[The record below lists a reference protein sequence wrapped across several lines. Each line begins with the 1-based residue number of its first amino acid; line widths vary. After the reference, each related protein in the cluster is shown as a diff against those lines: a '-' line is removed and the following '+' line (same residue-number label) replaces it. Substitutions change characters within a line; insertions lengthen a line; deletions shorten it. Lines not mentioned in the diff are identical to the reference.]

1 MNDWQTIV
9 DKFGPPVWATA
20 YRLLGNH
27 ADASDCFQETFLS
40 ALEIAKR
47 EKIRNFPALLTRICT
62 TRAID
67 QLRHR
72 IRINQRHIPDP
83 DMDAIADTER
93 HPGARI
99 GVEKLSAQLQDAI
112 AQLPQQEA
120 QVFCLRHFN
129 DMSYKQI
136 AKQLGIRLSKTG
148 VLLHRARKRLRDLL
162 ESESERSCEVV
173 L

>member
-1 MNDWQTIV
+1 MKDWQTIV
-9 DKFGPPVWATA
+9 DKFGPQVWATA

-40 ALEIAKR
+40 ALEVSKR

-67 QLRHR
+67 RLRQR
-72 IRINQRHIPDP
+72 IRDHQRNIPNT
-83 DMDAIADTER
+83 DMESIADVDR
-93 HPGARI
+93 NPAAHIR
-99 GVEKLSAQLQDAI
+99 VEELSAKLQEAI
-112 AQLPQQEA
+112 AQLPEQEA

-129 DMSYKQI
+129 EMSYKQI
-136 AKQLGIRLSKTG
+136 SEQLGIKLSKTG

-162 ESESERSCEVV
+162 DPQSERKCEVV

>member
-1 MNDWQTIV
+1 MKDWQTIV
-9 DKFGPPVWATA
+9 DNFGPQVWATA

-27 ADASDCFQETFLS
+27 ADAADCFQETFLS
-40 ALEIAKR
+40 ALEVSKR

-67 QLRHR
+67 QLRQR
-72 IRINQRHIPDP
+72 IRNSRRHIADA
-83 DMDAIADTER
+83 DMDVIADAER
-93 HPGARI
+93 HPGAQI
-99 GVEKLSAQLQDAI
+99 GVEELSAQLQDAI
-112 AQLPQQEA
+112 AQLPEQEA

-148 VLLHRARKRLRDLL
+148 VLLHRARKRLRALL
-162 ESESERSCEVV
+162 EPQSETKCEAV

>member
-1 MNDWQTIV
+1 VKDWQTIV
-9 DKFGPPVWATA
+9 DKFGPQVWTTA

-40 ALEIAKR
+40 ALEVSKR
-47 EKIRNFPALLTRICT
+47 ERIRNFPALLTRICT

-67 QLRHR
+67 QLRQR
-72 IRINQRHIPDP
+72 IRNHQRNIPDA
-83 DMDAIADTER
+83 DMESIADVDR
-93 HPGARI
+93 HPGAQI
-99 GVEKLSAQLQDAI
+99 GVEELSAQLQEAI
-112 AQLPQQEA
+112 AQLPEQEA

-129 DMSYKQI
+129 EMSYKQI

-162 ESESERSCEVV
+162 DPQSERKCEVV

>member
-1 MNDWQTIV
+1 VKDWQTIV
-9 DKFGPPVWATA
+9 DKFGPQVWATA

-40 ALEIAKR
+40 ALEVSKR

-67 QLRHR
+67 RLRQR
-72 IRINQRHIPDP
+72 IRDHQRNIPNT
-83 DMDAIADTER
+83 DMESIADVDR
-93 HPGARI
+93 NPAAHIR
-99 GVEKLSAQLQDAI
+99 VEELSAKLQEAI
-112 AQLPQQEA
+112 AQLPEQEA

-129 DMSYKQI
+129 EMSYKQI
-136 AKQLGIRLSKTG
+136 SEQLGIKLSKTG

-162 ESESERSCEVV
+162 DPQSERKCEVV